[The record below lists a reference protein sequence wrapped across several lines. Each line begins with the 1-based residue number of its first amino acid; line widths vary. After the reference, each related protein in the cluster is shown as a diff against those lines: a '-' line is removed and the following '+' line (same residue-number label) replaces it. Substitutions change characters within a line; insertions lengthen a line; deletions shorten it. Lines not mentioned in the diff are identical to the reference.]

1 MIKIYYINELKIGRN
16 EPEARLNY
24 LFIDKATELKA
35 RKNQSLMSSQ
45 TEKNKRKCQLT
56 YSNINKEEKIQVLG
70 L

>member
-35 RKNQSLMSSQ
+35 RKHQSLMSSQ
-45 TEKNKRKCQLT
+45 TEKTSENV
-56 YSNINKEEKIQVLG
+56 S
-70 L
+70 